1 MKLGNIRITN
11 IEKLYLSN
19 FLTGLVFWY
28 GIEQLFLQSIGINT
42 ILMAVNISVL
52 ALFNFIFDIPS
63 GLLADKWSRK
73 GTLMISAVAL
83 ALSSLIYG
91 LSTGI
96 FTVLIATVLY
106 GVYVVTTSGTYQAI
120 MYDSL
125 HEQKRSEQYS
135 KYMGRAY
142 ALFLIGV
149 TIGNVGSGYIA
160 DITSFQTTFFVT
172 IISCL
177 VNMTVIA
184 SLVEPKFHKP
194 TDEKSVVRQLG
205 TATMVIIK
213 KTPLMIMV
221 AITALL
227 GVIGVFTLDYGQIYM
242 SRYVSEVEF
251 IGLLWAVYSFALAAG
266 NYFAHYF
273 RNHLYMLVVLSVL
286 PILGMT
292 QFDSFISVCF
302 IFIHAFGAAAL
313 ANQIDTR
320 IQEHTPSHLRAS
332 ITSVIGQLSRIIAI
346 PASFLYG
353 WLIFNDGVL
362 AAVWM
367 SATVGL
373 LIGTIWLI
381 GKIGF
386 KIDYH

>member
-1 MKLGNIRITN
+1 MSNVG
-11 IEKLYLSN
+11 KLYLSN

-28 GIEQLFLQSIGINT
+28 AIEQLFLQSIGINT

-63 GLLADKWSRK
+63 GMLADKWSRK

-83 ALSSLIYG
+83 ALSSVMYG
-91 LSTGI
+91 VSTGI
-96 FTVLIATVLY
+96 ATVLLATVLY
-106 GVYVVTTSGTYQAI
+106 GVYVVTTSGTYQAL

-125 HEQKRSEQYS
+125 HEQNRSDQYS
-135 KYMGRAY
+135 KYNGRAY

-149 TIGNVGSGYIA
+149 TFANIASGYIA
-160 DITSFQTTFFVT
+160 DATSFQMNFFVT
-172 IISCL
+172 VISCL
-177 VNMTVIA
+177 VNIAVIV

-194 TDEKSVVRQLG
+194 TEDKSMVRQLG
-205 TATMVIIK
+205 TATMIIARK
-213 KTPLMIMV
+213 APLMIMV
-221 AITALL
+221 TITALL
-227 GVIGVFTLDYGQIYM
+227 GVIGVFTFDYGQIYV
-242 SRYVSEVEF
+242 SRYVSEVEY
-251 IGLLWAVYSFALAAG
+251 IGILWAVYAFALALG

-273 RNHLYMLVVLSVL
+273 RKHLYILVLLSVV

-292 QFDSFISVCF
+292 QFDSLVSIGFM
-302 IFIHAFGAAAL
+302 FIHAFGAAAL

-367 SATVGL
+367 SAMVAF
-373 LIGTIWLI
+373 LIAVIWLV
-381 GKIGF
+381 GKVGF
-386 KIDYH
+386 KIDYQ

>member
-1 MKLGNIRITN
+1 MIRRNLPITN
-11 IEKLYLSN
+11 VEKLYLSN

-52 ALFNFIFDIPS
+52 ALFNFVFDIPS

-83 ALSSLIYG
+83 ALSSFAYG
-91 LSTGI
+91 VSTGI
-96 FTVLIATVLY
+96 FTVLLATVLY
-106 GVYVVTTSGTYQAI
+106 GVYIVTTSGTYQAL

-125 HEQKRSEQYS
+125 HEQNRSDQYS
-135 KYMGRAY
+135 KYFGRSY
-142 ALFLIGV
+142 ALFLIGATV
-149 TIGNVGSGYIA
+149 GNVASGYIA
-160 DITSFQTTFFVT
+160 GMTSFQVNFFVT
-172 IISCL
+172 VISCL
-177 VNMTVIA
+177 VNMAVIA
-184 SLVEPKFHKP
+184 SIVEPKFHKP
-194 TDEKSVVRQLG
+194 IEDKSIVKQLG
-205 TATMVIIK
+205 SATIIIIK
-213 KTPLMIMV
+213 KVPLMILV
-221 AITALL
+221 TITALL
-227 GVIGVFTLDYGQIYM
+227 GVIGVFTMDYGQIYM
-242 SRYVSEVEF
+242 SRYVSEVEY
-251 IGLLWAVYSFALAAG
+251 IGLLWAVYAFALALG
-266 NYFAHYF
+266 NLFAHYF
-273 RNHLYMLVVLSVL
+273 RNHLYIPVVLSVL

-292 QFDSFISVCF
+292 QFDSLVSVGF

-346 PASFLYG
+346 PASFMYG
-353 WLIFNDGVL
+353 WLIFNNGVL

-367 SATVGL
+367 SATVVL
-373 LIGTIWLI
+373 LISTIWLV

-386 KIDYH
+386 KVDYQ